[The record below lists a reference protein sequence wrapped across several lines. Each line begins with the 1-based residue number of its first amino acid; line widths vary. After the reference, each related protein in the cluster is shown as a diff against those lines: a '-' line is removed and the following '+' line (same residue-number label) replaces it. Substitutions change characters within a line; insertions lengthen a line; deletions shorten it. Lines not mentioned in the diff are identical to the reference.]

1 MLLILKKKR
10 ERLYCCWV
18 KAKSLKMISVLRYWS
33 TRFSVWLSQVYRFFF
48 FNHGPCKAFIFG
60 SIPFTVH
67 CSTPQQRWS
76 SSPSCPPNILSKH
89 VNWASIKDLKMGI
102 WKLIR
107 PLQNPFC
114 RWCLPAENNTQCKT
128 QIPQGHHPNT
138 FSPLP
143 TRAPLGT
150 DLESLSL
157 CQASFINS
165 CSGATHK
172 IT

>member
-1 MLLILKKKR
+1 
-10 ERLYCCWV
+10 
-18 KAKSLKMISVLRYWS
+18 MISVLCNWS
-33 TRFSVWLSQVYRFFF
+33 TKFSVWLSQVYRFFF
-48 FNHGPCKAFIFG
+48 FNHGPYKAFIFR

-76 SSPSCPPNILSKH
+76 SSPSCPPNIPSKH

-114 RWCLPAENNTQCKT
+114 KWRLPAENNTQCKT
-128 QIPQGHHPNT
+128 HIPQGQHPNT
-138 FSPLP
+138 FSALP
-143 TRAPLGT
+143 TRAPSGA

-165 CSGATHK
+165 CSGAAHK
-172 IT
+172 ITNSLAKLLGDRKNTT